1 MKVAVVNGRTSL
13 VVGDRLVDAER
24 ASGGAV
30 PADPAAMFAAWPAL
44 LLATAARLDLE
55 GPPSGA
61 PPLDHGALG
70 STFVPVPLQAFGI
83 GLNYADHAGESAMAL
98 PDRPLVFPKFSS
110 CIAGPN
116 EPVATRSACPG
127 LGGGSFVV
135 VIGADCYEVDAADAL
150 SVIAGYTVGQDLSDR
165 VVQFEG
171 GANPQFGLGKSAPGF
186 GPVGPWVV
194 SADELGAAGRLD
206 IRCDVDGVT
215 KQSSNTCHLIFD
227 VPALVE
233 YLSYRVRLHA
243 GDLIFTGTPAGVGM
257 GREPREVLCP
267 GSRIDTTI
275 SGTGNLDHA
284 GDRAVTAPLTDGR
297 RFPDG
302 SVTDQAHCLI
312 CHLDRAPDEA
322 VVLRRRRSLRPARWP
337 RAWRCL
343 AGTSQAAPPRAGVGR
358 A

>member
-1 MKVAVVNGRTSL
+1 M
-13 VVGDRLVDAER
+13 
-24 ASGGAV
+24 
-30 PADPAAMFAAWPAL
+30 
-44 LLATAARLDLE
+44 
-55 GPPSGA
+55 
-61 PPLDHGALG
+61 
-70 STFVPVPLQAFGI
+70 PLQAFGI

-116 EPVATRSACPG
+116 EPVATRSAA
-127 LGGGSFVV
+127 LDWEAELVV

-215 KQSSNTCHLIFD
+215 KQSSNTRHLIFD
-227 VPALVE
+227 MPALVE

-257 GREPREVLCP
+257 GR
-267 GSRIDTTI
+267 SRGKCL
-275 SGTGNLDHA
+275 SRQPHRHHHLRHRHPDHA

-322 VVLRRRRSLRPARWP
+322 VVFRDDDWACEMAPGFEVPGWYFLRLRRHALGWGGLEEEGAQVVRTL
-337 RAWRCL
+337 
-343 AGTSQAAPPRAGVGR
+343 G
-358 A
+358 

>member
-1 MKVAVVNGRTSL
+1 MKVAVVNSRTSL

-44 LLATAARLDLE
+44 LAAAARLE
-55 GPPSGA
+55 REGA
-61 PPLDHGALG
+61 PAGAPSSISARLSG
-70 STFVPVPLQAFGI
+70 PSPCRLQAFGI
-83 GLNYADHAGESAMAL
+83 GLDYADHAGESAMAL
-98 PDRPLVFPKFSS
+98 PDSPLVFPKFSS

-116 EPVATRSACPG
+116 EPVATRSDA
-127 LGGGSFVV
+127 LDWEAELVV
-135 VIGADCYEVDAADAL
+135 VIGTDCYEVDAADAL
-150 SVIAGYTVGQDLSDR
+150 PVIAGYTVGQDLSDR

-194 SADELGAAGRLD
+194 SADELGTAGRLD

-215 KQSSNTCHLIFD
+215 KQASNTRHLIFD

-257 GREPREVLCP
+257 GRNPRR
-267 GSRIDTTI
+267 S
-275 SGTGNLDHA
+275 
-284 GDRAVTAPLTDGR
+284 
-297 RFPDG
+297 G
-302 SVTDQAHCLI
+302 SVPAAAST
-312 CHLDRAPDEA
+312 P
-322 VVLRRRRSLRPARWP
+322 RSPASAR
-337 RAWRCL
+337 
-343 AGTSQAAPPRAGVGR
+343 
-358 A
+358 